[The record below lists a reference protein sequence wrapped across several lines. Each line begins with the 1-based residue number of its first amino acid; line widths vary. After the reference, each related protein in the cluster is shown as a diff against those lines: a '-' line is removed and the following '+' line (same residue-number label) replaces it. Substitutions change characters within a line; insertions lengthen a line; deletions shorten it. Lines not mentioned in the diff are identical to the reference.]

1 MMGNTLLKDKK
12 MTLFEQIVSEIL
24 CENVGIGKINDAIN
38 RTYEVEINYHS
49 ENDNASGKRIIQPVA
64 YGLSKAGNP
73 VIRAYQPY
81 GDTQTSVP
89 SWKMF
94 LLSGIQSWKP
104 KYKQTFRQPADGF
117 NPVDDKSMSV
127 VYTIAK
133 FWDTHQEKEEP
144 IKANGPVKKTDLE
157 TPNHIS
163 VKDNEKVKKM
173 EKLKKQLENPTYIQ
187 DLNKKQENT
196 PQEVGSGPVTKSDI
210 ESSNV
215 IKAKDNEAVKNLE
228 ILRKK
233 LDNPIYISDIIKNKT
248 FNDEEETKTQEEIPV
263 NNNFQTQTEKDI
275 QSRQQQFNKNQR
287 VSQSVLDNWK
297 REQERKNKNRLK

>member
-1 MMGNTLLKDKK
+1 
-12 MTLFEQIVSEIL
+12 
-24 CENVGIGKINDAIN
+24 
-38 RTYEVEINYHS
+38 
-49 ENDNASGKRIIQPVA
+49 
-64 YGLSKAGNP
+64 
-73 VIRAYQPY
+73 
-81 GDTQTSVP
+81 
-89 SWKMF
+89 
-94 LLSGIQSWKP
+94 
-104 KYKQTFRQPADGF
+104 
-117 NPVDDKSMSV
+117 
-127 VYTIAK
+127 
-133 FWDTHQEKEEP
+133 
-144 IKANGPVKKTDLE
+144 
-157 TPNHIS
+157 
-163 VKDNEKVKKM
+163 M

-233 LDNPIYISDIIKNKT
+233 LDNPTYISDIIKNKT